1 MKKAKWFWIV
11 PTALA
16 LVFAF
21 CLPRLL
27 LHFEK
32 KEAEAKVET
41 YDAANSVLNYEDL
54 SIAQKL
60 SLLADG
66 NYSTLVVEKSEG
78 LLSEQ
83 EVSDALFAELE
94 RLYMC
99 GALNDAFYYTM
110 VDHFSEG
117 LNITPFLVVD
127 RIGNIAFQ
135 YYEIYSND
143 GWAFAQFDPLEGKLL
158 HLVDQ
163 EDAELLYLQIL
174 DIEAFR
180 EMNGADP
187 LLESMVRAWAEYFG
201 LVAEKVTVCDGV
213 QDKASEEVNIYLSWC
228 YLYDESGNRFPFA
241 LYYQTDFGVLQF
253 GGISTTEA
261 ENLAA
266 AAEIDAMEQMAES
279 AE

>member
-1 MKKAKWFWIV
+1 MKKAKWLWFL
-11 PTALA
+11 PTVLA

-94 RLYMC
+94 RLYIC

-143 GWAFAQFDPLEGKLL
+143 GLAFARFDPLEGKLL

-163 EDAELLYLQIL
+163 EDPELLYLQIL

-180 EMNGADP
+180 EMNSADP
-187 LLESMVRAWAEYFG
+187 SLELMVRAWAEYFG
-201 LVAEKVTVCDGV
+201 LLAEKVTVCEDV
-213 QDKASEEVNIYLSWC
+213 QNKASDEVNVYLSWC

-241 LYYQTDFGVLQF
+241 LYYRTDFGILQF
-253 GGISTTEA
+253 GGISASEA
-261 ENLAA
+261 EKLA
-266 AAEIDAMEQMAES
+266 AAEIDEIEEMTEQAE
-279 AE
+279 